1 MDHFSE
7 GKTKNGIARAL
18 YRNSN
23 IIIFDEATNALDLKT
38 ENKIYENINNKLSN
52 KTFIIINHREMDKN
66 LIKRK
71 LFLKNF
77 NLEEKV

>member
-1 MDHFSE
+1 M
-7 GKTKNGIARAL
+7 

-38 ENKIYENINNKLSN
+38 ENKIYKNINNNLSS
-52 KTFIIINHREMDKN
+52 KTFIIINHREMDET

-71 LFLKNF
+71 LVLKKF
-77 NLEEKV
+77 

>member
-1 MDHFSE
+1 M
-7 GKTKNGIARAL
+7 

-38 ENKIYENINNKLSN
+38 ENKIYKNINNNLSS
-52 KTFIIINHREMDKN
+52 KTFIIINHREMDET

-71 LFLKNF
+71 LVLKNF
-77 NLEEKV
+77 NFEEKVKA